1 MVIAATTTGYILVW
15 DVRAKKEP
23 VRGVERRDRSQPIQK
38 SCLATHGHNFP
49 VYSMS
54 TIGS

>member
-23 VRGVERRDRSQPIQK
+23 VRGVERRDRS
-38 SCLATHGHNFP
+38 
-49 VYSMS
+49 
-54 TIGS
+54 